1 MKAIGIFGGTFD
13 PVHNGHLQMA
23 LEAKDALGLAEVRLV
38 PCHRPPHRDE
48 PMLTA
53 PQRLSLLSLAVKA
66 LDAQGEAGLV
76 VDKRELLRPTT
87 SYTIDTLL
95 SCRQEFG
102 DAVSLALMLG
112 ADAFAQLDTWRHWQ
126 QLRKLAHIVVMAR
139 PDSGLPDNTILN
151 EWMANADT
159 LDIVTQQASGGFILL
174 QQSLLAISATQI
186 RQQLIENKTVCELP
200 PVVADYIQQQ
210 GLYKKQ
216 DLKS

>member
-76 VDKRELLRPTT
+76 VDKRELLRPTI

-186 RQQLIENKTVCELP
+186 RQQLIENKTVRELP